1 MKTNFSQAKSWIA
14 SAINDI
20 KRVFNDLSL
29 KDFSRVAFTSQL
41 AVEKLNKAILSLI
54 GIKIEKTHNPSE
66 ILKEVFIDEEALS
79 IDEKAREWIEIIIRN
94 SEFFERQGT
103 KTRYGI
109 IEGDKIR
116 FPEEIYSSFEDI
128 HNFLENLKTIINMYI
143 KLMKETFRLSEKE
156 FESIE
161 VLKELEGEISKWI

>member
-1 MKTNFSQAKSWIA
+1 MKTNFSQANGWIT

-20 KRVFNDLSL
+20 KRVLNDLKS
-29 KDFSRVAFTSQL
+29 KDFSRVAFRSQF

-66 ILKEVFIDEEALS
+66 ILKEILKDEGVLSIDEEARAL
-79 IDEKAREWIEIIIRN
+79 IEIIIRN
-94 SEFFERQGT
+94 SEFFEKQSI

-109 IEGDKIR
+109 IEDNKMR

-128 HNFLENLKTIINMYI
+128 KNFLVNLRNIINAYTT
-143 KLMKETFRLSEKE
+143 LMEDSFNLSEKE
-156 FESIE
+156 FEIFKILDE
-161 VLKELEGEISKWI
+161 LKGELNKWI

>member
-1 MKTNFSQAKSWIA
+1 MKTNFSQATSWIT

-20 KRVFNDLSL
+20 KRVLNDLSL
-29 KDFSRVAFTSQL
+29 KDFSRVAFTSQF
-41 AVEKLNKAILSLI
+41 AVEKLNKAIFSLF

-66 ILKEVFIDEEALS
+66 ILKEVLLDEEALS

-94 SEFFERQGT
+94 SEFFEKQGI

-116 FPEEIYSSFEDI
+116 LPEEIYRSFEDI
-128 HNFLENLKTIINMYI
+128 HYFIENLKIIRNVYI
-143 KLMKETFRLSEKE
+143 KLLKETFRVFESE
-156 FESIE
+156 FESIK
-161 VLKELEGEISKWI
+161 VLKELEGELSKWK